1 MYYFLKTYAEGSTNR
16 LRALP
21 NQQFKNGAEI
31 PVTLNIQASQTI
43 RQRCPIGTIFAC
55 AGLEVRGGEGTKYL
69 SAIGQIVPM
78 TYELSG
84 IKRTREMQQA
94 FDEYLECNKSETN
107 KNEEIGGNEL
117 PIKKASFKD
126 RLRNDSKLARPTI
139 ETDGFS
145 IAQEKWET
153 IVTFLH
159 NRDNL
164 LLTGPSGTGKT
175 EVIMLACKKLGIR
188 FNKYNMSTMSDP
200 QSSMLGVHRMRNGQS
215 VFDEAQ
221 FLQDIQQPGVILL
234 DEINRAPAA
243 AMNYLFSCCDGCRE
257 MRNDYT
263 TPAQIIKVHP
273 LCVFVATANIGA
285 EYVGTSLIDPALDS
299 RFFRVEMDYPEQLEE
314 AKVLETKYLIDHKD
328 AMNIAKVAKDVRTI
342 YRRGE
347 LSQTL
352 TVRQTLM
359 AAKLVGCG
367 FGVME
372 SMEKIFLPYFE
383 GTDTE
388 GERSIVRKLFLAR

>member
-1 MYYFLKTYAEGSTNR
+1 MFYFLKTYAEGSTNR

-21 NQQFKNGAEI
+21 NQQFENGGEI
-31 PVTLNIQASQTI
+31 PVTLNIQASNTI
-43 RQRCPIGTIFAC
+43 RSRCPIGTIFAC
-55 AGLEVRGGEGTKYL
+55 TGLEVRGRERTMYM
-69 SAIGQIVPM
+69 SAIGQIVPL
-78 TYELSG
+78 THELSDIRPSG
-84 IKRTREMQQA
+84 KMMEA
-94 FDEYLECNKSETN
+94 FQDYLAFNNIDTG
-107 KNEEIGGNEL
+107 KNDEIGGNEL
-117 PIKKASFKD
+117 PLKKNSFKE
-126 RLRNDSKLARPTI
+126 RLMNDSRLARPTI

-145 IAQEKWET
+145 IPQEKWET

-175 EVIMLACKKLGIR
+175 EVIMLACKKLGIK
-188 FNKYNMSTMSDP
+188 FSKYNMSTMSDP
-200 QSSMLGVHRMRNGQS
+200 QSSMLGVHRMRAGQS

-221 FLQDIQQPGVILL
+221 FLKDIQQPGVILL

-263 TPAQIIKVHP
+263 SPAQIIKVHP
-273 LCVFVATANIGA
+273 LCVFVATANIGS
-285 EYVGTSLIDPALDS
+285 EFVGTNIIDPALDS
-299 RFFRVEMDYPEQLEE
+299 RFFRVEMNYPEQTEE
-314 AKVLETKYLIDHKD
+314 ARVLEMRYLINHKD
-328 AMNIAKVAKDVRTI
+328 ALNIAKVAKDIRNI
-342 YRRGE
+342 YRNGE
-347 LSQTL
+347 LSQTV

-367 FGVME
+367 FGVQE